1 MLKAGKSSVL
11 EALSG
16 IQLPRGQSICTRCP
30 LELRMKNTT
39 ADEYATI
46 RNILFHE
53 CYTGITRNAVG
64 DQPENIYENIVDLIT
79 NYIKKPTAIVL
90 HVIPASEDFTNSES
104 MKISKNYD
112 PNGDRQL
119 IVVSKIDKYDKGI
132 GDKLQG
138 IGPGSMALKLG
149 CVAVLNRTP
158 EQIEDDVPFYK
169 MRQLEQQFFQL
180 NKAFQLIPVEYLGCE
195 QLIKRLVSIQ
205 QARIRSTL
213 PGILDELKNQIKQK
227 KSELKNMPPAVT
239 SEMECW
245 TLYSNLIKKYRD
257 LIYARVHGVYDNDM
271 QLKMEEPKKDSPNLH
286 SSPSITQTTT
296 DEFDDRIAFQLHKE
310 HKAFAKEISQSFS
323 QFFTLK
329 YRNYVLKLLEENA
342 GVALPNFPSFNII
355 ERLYHHEHQNFRE
368 PCEHLIESCV
378 TYLKDVLIK
387 LLNQIFDKEATYKN
401 HMIHKLTDIIFRA
414 LDESEEHCN
423 NDITKMLKIEKR

>member
-1 MLKAGKSSVL
+1 
-11 EALSG
+11 
-16 IQLPRGQSICTRCP
+16 
-30 LELRMKNTT
+30 
-39 ADEYATI
+39 
-46 RNILFHE
+46 
-53 CYTGITRNAVG
+53 ITRNAVG

-257 LIYARVHGVYDNDM
+257 LIYARVHGV
-271 QLKMEEPKKDSPNLH
+271 
-286 SSPSITQTTT
+286 
-296 DEFDDRIAFQLHKE
+296 
-310 HKAFAKEISQSFS
+310 
-323 QFFTLK
+323 
-329 YRNYVLKLLEENA
+329 
-342 GVALPNFPSFNII
+342 
-355 ERLYHHEHQNFRE
+355 
-368 PCEHLIESCV
+368 
-378 TYLKDVLIK
+378 
-387 LLNQIFDKEATYKN
+387 
-401 HMIHKLTDIIFRA
+401 
-414 LDESEEHCN
+414 
-423 NDITKMLKIEKR
+423 